1 MTRLAVQDTM
11 SGETPHGIMHTAAGL
26 TFARTGDL
34 TLQDAPINPDW
45 ILEGAPRARALLLAQ
60 GADRRANM
68 SVWDC
73 TAGRFHWYFGCDEAV
88 HIVEGSVKVT
98 DASGDCRLL
107 EAGDAAWFP
116 AYSWFTWEVEDH
128 VRKVAFC
135 HDAVPLPARFPL
147 RVLTRLTQVAT
158 RLSTA
163 VFGSS
168 RRPPR

>member
-1 MTRLAVQDTM
+1 M
-11 SGETPHGIMHTAAGL
+11 PAAS
-26 TFARTGDL
+26 A
-34 TLQDAPINPDW
+34 
-45 ILEGAPRARALLLAQ
+45 
-60 GADRRANM
+60 
-68 SVWDC
+68 
-73 TAGRFHWYFGCDEAV
+73 
-88 HIVEGSVKVT
+88 
-98 DASGDCRLL
+98 RLL